1 MEMMK
6 SFIESLGLAIVDIHF
21 KSNVLGIFVG
31 NWEN

>member
-6 SFIESLGLAIVDIHF
+6 GFSGSLGLAIVDIHF
-21 KSNVLGIFVG
+21 KSNVLGISIG